1 MFDLKKI
8 SNRKYRPLL
17 IELSSNA
24 T

>member
-1 MFDLKKI
+1 MFDFKKI
-8 SNRKYRPLL
+8 SNGRYRLLL